1 MKFPAGFISMFLL
14 CYALNVQAQSSG
26 LLIRIGTMQPTADLL
41 DSNISKGS
49 FRVNLGYGKVF
60 AGGHSGFDITGF
72 ADVMSYNFYFDDDYK
87 RFEGTTLYTGIAIT
101 PHYCINPEGE
111 VQVAIA
117 LSIKGGYNVGYGDVY
132 RYNEPREDYTD
143 KLEGKSVGAGYTF
156 AYSPMITLSIPGG
169 YGSAGLELGYDSSNY
184 GAGINRLRS
193 KYYAPVKY
201 NSGYLFIGVFFRLNH

>member
-1 MKFPAGFISMFLL
+1 MKLPAGLVLVFLF
-14 CYALNVQAQSSG
+14 CCALKTHAQSSG

-41 DSNISKGS
+41 DSNVSKGS
-49 FRVNLGYGKVF
+49 FRVNIGYGKVF

-101 PHYCINPEGE
+101 PHYCINPESD
-111 VQVAIA
+111 VQIAVA

-132 RYNEPREDYTD
+132 RYSEPRDDYTE
-143 KLEGKSVGAGYTF
+143 KLEGKSTNAGYAF
-156 AYSPMITLSIPGG
+156 AYSPMITFSIPTEHA
-169 YGSAGLELGYDSSNY
+169 SVGLELGYDSSNY

-193 KYYAPVKY
+193 KYYAPIKY
-201 NSGYLFIGVFFRLNH
+201 NSGYLFFGVFFRLHH